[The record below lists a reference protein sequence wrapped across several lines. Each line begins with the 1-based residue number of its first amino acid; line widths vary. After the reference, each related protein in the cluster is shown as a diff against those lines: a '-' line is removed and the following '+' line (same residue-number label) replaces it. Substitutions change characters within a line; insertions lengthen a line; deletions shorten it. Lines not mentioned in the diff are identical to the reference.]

1 MVAQRN
7 ELIDT
12 MKQQQ
17 TLLINKIGIIKFNII
32 IIDILLIIR
41 TTRYKRDY

>member
-41 TTRYKRDY
+41 TTKYKRDY